1 MTRAHA
7 ILDTAL
13 IMSFIALVF
22 FAPLMRINRRFR
34 RAPSSPPSC
43 WCGGSERGRRNA
55 ITSPVCRAVSH
66 TFSSGELD
74 GRTER
79 AGELKWIGS

>member
-22 FAPLMRINRRFR
+22 FAPLVRINRRFR
-34 RAPSSPPSC
+34 RGSPRTPAAEASAADGTPSQAPSAAPSLT
-43 WCGGSERGRRNA
+43 R
-55 ITSPVCRAVSH
+55 
-66 TFSSGELD
+66 FL
-74 GRTER
+74 
-79 AGELKWIGS
+79 AGN